1 MIARWQDS
9 QQVTNKSHHVLTKP
23 LISEALFEFTADPA
37 ERDIHGI
44 LLGDD
49 QDVESLRQLSAVAP
63 KKFPHEPFDPI
74 PDDRVAHFAADCDAQ
89 PGLADIIGFADN
101 DEIGGV
107 NLFTGSRESQEFG
120 SFS

>member
-9 QQVTNKSHHVLTKP
+9 QQVTNNSHHSLTKP
-23 LISEALFEFTADPA
+23 LISEAFFELIADPA
-37 ERDIHGI
+37 ERDIRCG
-44 LLGDD
+44 LFGDD
-49 QDVESLRQLSAVAP
+49 QDVESLRQLSAAAP

-74 PDDRVAHFAADCDAQ
+74 PNDRVAHFAADCDAQ
-89 PGLADIIGFADN
+89 PGLADIIGFTDN

-120 SFS
+120 PFS